1 MKKASEEKATVIV
14 TEIDAVKD
22 KPHALNWCNRKH
34 ALRARHSPSLN

>member
-1 MKKASEEKATVIV
+1 MKKASEEKAMVIV
-14 TEIDAVKD
+14 TEIDAV